1 MTEYKPT
8 KITIEVVRDNGTI
21 ETLEDMATAMR
32 FIADEVEEGYTSGIL
47 GVVVWT
53 TEGGNEP

>member
-53 TEGGNEP
+53 TEGGNDP